1 MLWYII
7 KNYFQHWVNLII
19 SGYLVWWCYY
29 LSDTVFGRFNSGS
42 ETIYYKWLTRCSCC
56 VHSPRFSFP
65 NIDMCQFIF
74 AVFQKPV
81 LSPYMTFSSRWRNKF
96 RKTINVERKTNK
108 ITRLKISLPSLQ
120 IYCKS
125 VKVSFYFPFFVT
137 NKELIISIFFS
148 YDCVSS
154 CTHSI
159 SSFSSNKN
167 NFLVC
172 VIF

>member
-1 MLWYII
+1 MVNSWLMLCAFTKIFFSKYWHVPVYI
-7 KNYFQHWVNLII
+7 
-19 SGYLVWWCYY
+19 
-29 LSDTVFGRFNSGS
+29 
-42 ETIYYKWLTRCSCC
+42 CC
-56 VHSPRFSFP
+56 VSKACPIS
-65 NIDMCQFIF
+65 IYDIF
-74 AVFQKPV
+74 
-81 LSPYMTFSSRWRNKF
+81 KF

-172 VIF
+172 VIFLKKSSKLLSIQLLKWAEGNPNARRESQSSTSVM